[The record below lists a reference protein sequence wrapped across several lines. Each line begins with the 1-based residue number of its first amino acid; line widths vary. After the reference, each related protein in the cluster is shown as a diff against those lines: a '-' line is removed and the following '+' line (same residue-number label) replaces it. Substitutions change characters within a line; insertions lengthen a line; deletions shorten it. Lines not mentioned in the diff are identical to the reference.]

1 MEVQMKPIQTN
12 GHLPAIN
19 NVDTSLQ
26 LFSRSPKKALSQ
38 MQELVQVMSSKCQG
52 KEFIAII
59 NGKQYPK
66 VEWWTT
72 VAATLGLF
80 PVVVYSRRLD
90 REGELAYEAR
100 VEVRYGD
107 RVVGAGEAMCSNKE
121 TRWSSADEYAIR
133 SMSITRATGKCYRL
147 PLSFLAVMA
156 GLNPTPAEE
165 IPINNDFSMETKVT
179 PMQVPTVEPGDS
191 ASPRQLSTISDLV
204 DNPFVNDEERLKLSK
219 ALEDEISKS
228 DAKEILN
235 YFLGRSEFIEES
247 WVKVQPGVI
256 EDRQSKL
263 PE

>member
-1 MEVQMKPIQTN
+1 MKPIQTN
-12 GHLPAIN
+12 GHLSVVD
-19 NVDTSLQ
+19 NVDNSLQ

-165 IPINNDFSMETKVT
+165 IPINNDFSDDSEEYQEESH
-179 PMQVPTVEPGDS
+179 QVEES
-191 ASPRQLSTISDLV
+191 ASEAQIYTLGNLIENAYLS
-204 DNPFVNDEERLKLSK
+204 NEERLNLSK
-219 ALEDEISKS
+219 TLEHSLTKS
-228 DAKEILN
+228 QAKELLN
-235 YFLGRSEFIEES
+235 TFLGKSEFIDGK
-247 WVKVQPGVI
+247 WQKVSLGIIDQRK
-256 EDRQSKL
+256 DQL
-263 PE
+263 PD